1 MCTMLQIILFK
12 YNLLTFCSRT
22 VCIYLSARL
31 SVNKYFVFSTV
42 CICASNHF
50 DACSHKLQFY
60 SLFSCRFV
68 QILDRILV
76 VAFVCCV
83 PVTPCTCIHN
93 MRILIINLSCSKRLC
108 QLYFF
113 TELCLFAIDYC

>member
-42 CICASNHF
+42 CICTSDHF

-60 SLFSCRFV
+60 GLFSCRAV
-68 QILDRILV
+68 QILNRILV
-76 VAFVCCV
+76 VAFVCSV
-83 PVTPCTCIHN
+83 PVTPCTCIHD
-93 MRILIINLSCSKRLC
+93 MRILIINLSCSKWLC
-108 QLYFF
+108 QLYLF